1 LSGGQDPRQAAQVK
15 VIEIKLAPGRFPVKL
30 GATSKT
36 DLSSGSIGVRESS
49 PSVFKR
55 ES

>member
-1 LSGGQDPRQAAQVK
+1 LSGGQDPRQAAQV
-15 VIEIKLAPGRFPVKL
+15 IEIKLAPGRFPVEL